1 VVNSVVVGLT
11 HNVQVVD
18 RVVHLIAVDVVNV
31 LVRRQLSL
39 QRAGHVVADPVL
51 VDLDLV
57 ESTSAEKTASEFCL
71 QAERRSA
78 LYNQFSGLLAEKAN
92 RAIRLKASEPAQ
104 RAGGNS
110 LLGSDLIDGVD
121 LGGERF
127 NLRCVVVFHKSRL
140 TPSLP
145 TFKRNRQGISR

>member
-1 VVNSVVVGLT
+1 MYVG
-11 HNVQVVD
+11 V
-18 RVVHLIAVDVVNV
+18 
-31 LVRRQLSL
+31 
-39 QRAGHVVADPVL
+39 
-51 VDLDLV
+51 V

-145 TFKRNRQGISR
+145 TFKKNRQG